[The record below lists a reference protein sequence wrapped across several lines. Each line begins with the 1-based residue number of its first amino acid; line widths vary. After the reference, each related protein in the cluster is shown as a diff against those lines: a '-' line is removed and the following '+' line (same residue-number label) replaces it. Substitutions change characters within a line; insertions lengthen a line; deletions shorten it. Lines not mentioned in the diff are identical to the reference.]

1 MKVSTHLHLLPELRM
16 SGEEPSF
23 PHTSSWGALRKIYF
37 PRTRSCVNSAWCLSP
52 NCHTNVVFYI
62 KACSHNMTV
71 NVCGRKLKL
80 CVIHFL
86 LLQGGINEIGGE
98 TKATNQQNRQ
108 KAKASMFV
116 WECSDC
122 RV

>member
-1 MKVSTHLHLLPELRM
+1 
-16 SGEEPSF
+16 
-23 PHTSSWGALRKIYF
+23 
-37 PRTRSCVNSAWCLSP
+37 
-52 NCHTNVVFYI
+52 
-62 KACSHNMTV
+62 MTV